1 MDRLQTIENALNQNA
16 PPLSQPQRS
25 QFEKEIQ
32 TLRQNYDSLK
42 KNIHSYQGQLQQL
55 KIQQPKIEEEMKQNL
70 INQHILG
77 GLPLHLLKQNY
88 QKQINGIDKELNQLR
103 RKP

>member
-1 MDRLQTIENALNQNA
+1 
-16 PPLSQPQRS
+16 
-25 QFEKEIQ
+25 
-32 TLRQNYDSLK
+32 
-42 KNIHSYQGQLQQL
+42 
-55 KIQQPKIEEEMKQNL
+55 MKQNL

-88 QKQINGIDKELNQLR
+88 QKQIDGIDKELKKLR